1 MVEKEKPAV
10 IEAADTVNDVVEDLA
25 LKAAGIV
32 GDGDPEHIAG
42 TTNEQVYVPEAQVP
56 SRSSDPG
63 PAGMPIL
70 EERPSKLPNKKSS

>member
-25 LKAAGIV
+25 LTAAGIV

-42 TTNEQVYVPEAQVP
+42 TTNEQVYIPEATEAPAP
-56 SRSSDPG
+56 SSAPDSHANNPKATG
-63 PAGMPIL
+63 KKH
-70 EERPSKLPNKKSS
+70 KL